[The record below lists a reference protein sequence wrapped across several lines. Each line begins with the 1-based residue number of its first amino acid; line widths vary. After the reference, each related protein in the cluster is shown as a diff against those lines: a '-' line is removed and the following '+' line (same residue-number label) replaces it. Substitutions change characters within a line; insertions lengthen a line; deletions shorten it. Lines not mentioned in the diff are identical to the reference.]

1 MLFIFPD
8 LTIRVI
14 NVQRHYQRNVI
25 KILTY
30 CWAVNLTALI
40 EKIGL
45 SIYASF
51 LFRLQAPTGTGR
63 EQGTDNSSSSQGLI
77 AGLIASI
84 LAVVII
90 IGFFAYRR
98 GYLK

>member
-1 MLFIFPD
+1 MLS
-8 LTIRVI
+8 V
-14 NVQRHYQRNVI
+14 

-30 CWAVNLTALI
+30 RWAVNLTALI

-45 SIYASF
+45 LIHASF
-51 LFRLQAPTGTGR
+51 LFRFQAPTSPGR
-63 EQGTDNSSSSQGLI
+63 EQGIDDSRSSQGLI
-77 AGLIASI
+77 AGLTASI